1 MHLPHAVRTKAHSSL
16 PFQQGT
22 PFSSEGIIGREMHDD
37 RLSCGT
43 PHPEPMV
50 VGSAKIFGN
59 LDEVE
64 LFIGGGV
71 REAVKLTAK

>member
-1 MHLPHAVRTKAHSSL
+1 
-16 PFQQGT
+16 
-22 PFSSEGIIGREMHDD
+22 MHDD

-50 VGSAKIFGN
+50 VGSGKIIGN